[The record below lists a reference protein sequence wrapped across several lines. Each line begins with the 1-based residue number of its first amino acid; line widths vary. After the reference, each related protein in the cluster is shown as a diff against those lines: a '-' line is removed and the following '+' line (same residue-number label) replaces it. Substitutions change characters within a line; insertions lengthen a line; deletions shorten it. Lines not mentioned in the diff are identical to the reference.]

1 MFEFMP
7 LMNYVILKILFTDAE
22 LQALLEGNET
32 DQPARREAGTRQRR
46 VYKCTVCGKP
56 KRGHTCSGDE
66 NNEGGD

>member
-1 MFEFMP
+1 M
-7 LMNYVILKILFTDAE
+7 FTDAE

-46 VYKCTVCGKP
+46 VYKCTLCGKP